1 MNASSPYSYSLIRLA
16 AVGLIVSAL
25 PSFSVRA
32 EDDIVAKAKAY
43 VQQATARADKWN
55 GPTTGP
61 KAQATKTIIC
71 VSSDS
76 RNGGVKGV
84 ADGLAEAAKAI
95 GWNFRVIDGRGEV
108 EGRGQALGQAIAL
121 KPQGIVINGF
131 DAKEQ
136 QTLADQA
143 NALGIAVVGWHA
155 GATPGPL
162 EKPKL
167 FVNVTT
173 PAEDTAQA
181 AAYLAIANSDGK
193 AGVVHFYGFGIYYR
207 TSQIECDG

>member
-25 PSFSVRA
+25 PSFSVRS

-61 KAQATKTIIC
+61 KAQASKNIIC
-71 VSSDS
+71 VLSDS
-76 RNGGVKGV
+76 LNGGVKGV

-95 GWNFRVIDGRGEV
+95 GWNFQVIDGRGEV
-108 EGRGQALGQAIAL
+108 EGRRQALEQAIAL

-136 QTLADQA
+136 QTLIDRA

>member
-16 AVGLIVSAL
+16 AVGLTVFAL

-61 KAQATKTIIC
+61 KAQAAKTIIC

-121 KPQGIVINGF
+121 KPQGIVLTASTRKN
-131 DAKEQ
+131 
-136 QTLADQA
+136 
-143 NALGIAVVGWHA
+143 N
-155 GATPGPL
+155 
-162 EKPKL
+162 KPW
-167 FVNVTT
+167 
-173 PAEDTAQA
+173 
-181 AAYLAIANSDGK
+181 
-193 AGVVHFYGFGIYYR
+193 
-207 TSQIECDG
+207 